1 MGAGGNQGG
10 TQQQTS
16 VNKQPAWLTPIS
28 KAYIDSLAGMVF
40 PGTRIDAKNPS
51 KDTFG
56 TMQGNTGAT
65 SGGNISAAQANASP
79 FAAMIAGSPYL
90 QQLYGSNPG
99 AAAGA
104 SGGAA
109 YQQLAQIYP
118 GLFNLS
124 TSTGGS

>member
-1 MGAGGNQGG
+1 MGAGGNAGESQK
-10 TQQQTS
+10 TTTVS
-16 VNKQPAWLTPIS
+16 KQPPWVTPIA

-40 PGTRIDAKNPS
+40 PGTEIDAKNPAKS
-51 KDTFG
+51 TFG

-65 SGGNISAAQANASP
+65 SGGNISTAQANSSP

-124 TSTGGS
+124 TSTGSS